1 MTSKE
6 INDPISGFYYD
17 LQCNDKLT
25 MAALYPN
32 MEPDASQPNG
42 FKNISDAEDD
52 AGPGVAYSKTPIC
65 TAIINEDFQISVAN
79 SFNDVGNDPIG
90 GLWDQVK
97 PLAPYLGE
105 LSSGLSDIA
114 NATQQWLGDNGTS
127 SKFAGGVK
135 WLNENVFKPGAEKAG
150 MASTYLAR
158 SLVVQGTRFVYYS
171 GTGVDYGNLMMKFTL
186 FSGYD
191 KDGTWRSVNDWIK
204 GNGTSISRGIL
215 PYVIGEFK
223 GVDEIPG
230 EAGKFIHEYA
240 AWQLPPGGFTAD
252 IKNVDNVQSGTL
264 KLRIGVRYA
273 IENLVISGAQFNFSK
288 TMVKNPNSASIT
300 SEDYLVP
307 LSCDVILNLKPATKS
322 SRKSLER
329 FVFGDA
335 SKIYR
340 EDYLKDMEKDYKKI
354 DKLNQKPAGINK
366 M

>member
-6 INDPISGFYYD
+6 INDPVSGFYYD

-127 SKFAGGVK
+127 SKFASGVK
-135 WLNENVFKPGAEKAG
+135 WLNENVFKPGAEKAS

-158 SLVVQGTRFVYYS
+158 SLVVQ
-171 GTGVDYGNLMMKFTL
+171 
-186 FSGYD
+186 
-191 KDGTWRSVNDWIK
+191 
-204 GNGTSISRGIL
+204 
-215 PYVIGEFK
+215 
-223 GVDEIPG
+223 
-230 EAGKFIHEYA
+230 
-240 AWQLPPGGFTAD
+240 
-252 IKNVDNVQSGTL
+252 
-264 KLRIGVRYA
+264 
-273 IENLVISGAQFNFSK
+273 
-288 TMVKNPNSASIT
+288 
-300 SEDYLVP
+300 
-307 LSCDVILNLKPATKS
+307 
-322 SRKSLER
+322 
-329 FVFGDA
+329 
-335 SKIYR
+335 
-340 EDYLKDMEKDYKKI
+340 
-354 DKLNQKPAGINK
+354 
-366 M
+366 